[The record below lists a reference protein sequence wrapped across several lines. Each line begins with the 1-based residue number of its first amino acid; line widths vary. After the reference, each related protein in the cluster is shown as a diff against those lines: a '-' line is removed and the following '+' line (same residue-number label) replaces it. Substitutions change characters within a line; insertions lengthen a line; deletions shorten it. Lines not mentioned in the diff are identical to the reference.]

1 MALRETDALRS
12 ETIQGRGVC
21 TAAGAAHCVRTEL
34 ICHDKKNVRS
44 FFLHLNQLPRLFVI

>member
-44 FFLHLNQLPRLFVI
+44 FFLHLNQLPRLFVR